1 MNLICILEKKM
12 IEEWPSEEQVL
23 YALLKFTQDKN
34 QIAMMLESYVQKYG
48 PVSNECGD
56 KIKEYIGHWI

>member
-1 MNLICILEKKM
+1 M